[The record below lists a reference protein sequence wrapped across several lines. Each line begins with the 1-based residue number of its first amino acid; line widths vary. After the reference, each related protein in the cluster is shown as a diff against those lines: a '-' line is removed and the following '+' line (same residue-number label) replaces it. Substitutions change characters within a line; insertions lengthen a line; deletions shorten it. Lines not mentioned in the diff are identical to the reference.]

1 VAPTTT
7 TTLPAVTTTTEP
19 EAEWIPLVLVS
30 EGGSIVISY
39 RPGEV
44 RLDAVIPAPGFAVE
58 DVDEERKSVRV
69 EFEGADGSSTIVA
82 KWDKGELVTD
92 VSGG

>member
-1 VAPTTT
+1 
-7 TTLPAVTTTTEP
+7 
-19 EAEWIPLVLVS
+19 
-30 EGGSIVISY
+30 
-39 RPGEV
+39 
-44 RLDAVIPAPGFAVE
+44 VIPAPGFAVE

-69 EFEGADGSSTIVA
+69 EFEGADASYIIVA